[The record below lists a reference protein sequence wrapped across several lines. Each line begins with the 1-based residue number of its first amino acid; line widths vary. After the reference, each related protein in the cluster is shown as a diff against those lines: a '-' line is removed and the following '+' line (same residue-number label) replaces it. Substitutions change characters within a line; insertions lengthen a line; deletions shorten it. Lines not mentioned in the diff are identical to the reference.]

1 MNVVEKTKHVNSSI
15 FSEEVKALLS
25 NWTEIKTNYDELMGI
40 SMDNLTAFEDMCQ
53 VSYKAG
59 KVVE

>member
-1 MNVVEKTKHVNSSI
+1 MLSKRQNMWTLAFFLRKLKHYYRI
-15 FSEEVKALLS
+15 GQRLKL
-25 NWTEIKTNYDELMGI
+25 NYDELMGI

>member
-1 MNVVEKTKHVNSSI
+1 MNSSI